1 MENQEPIESSSLN
14 IINLSKIETPI
25 NRSSRVEMRMALRA
39 EEERYING
47 SRCDATWMGGWKEVG
62 SNEEDEDERRKKT
75 KGEWW

>member
-1 MENQEPIESSSLN
+1 
-14 IINLSKIETPI
+14 
-25 NRSSRVEMRMALRA
+25 MRMALRA